1 MKKRLMAQAHRLISV
16 ALLAWSAGVALAA
29 YFIIDRLVLARW
41 GGEDMAAVLT
51 GLVLLAAVRLGY
63 GPAQSALD
71 HLLYQE
77 VLLRVIQRI
86 GLMTPWARYRNVTG
100 QSTYSLKENDEVAD
114 SLKAISDHLGKLVA
128 QSEFRSHR
136 ELLNETIKR
145 AVETNDAEAE

>member
-1 MKKRLMAQAHRLISV
+1 MRKHLMAQAHRLISV
-16 ALLAWSAGVALAA
+16 ALLAWSASVALAA
-29 YFIIDRLVLARW
+29 YAIIDRLVLARW

-86 GLMTPWARYRNVTG
+86 GLMAPWARYRNATG
-100 QSTYSLKENDEVAD
+100 QSTHSLSENDEVAD
-114 SLKAISDHLGKLVA
+114 NLKMIADHLGKLVA
-128 QSEFRSHR
+128 QSEYRSQR
-136 ELLNETIKR
+136 VLLDERLKQAAEI
-145 AVETNDAEAE
+145 EDAEAE